1 MIIHDI
7 NTIGTSTVEFLR
19 RSRRHW
25 CIREQ
30 IGPRATFVDSMFIE
44 ELEEDEV
51 VKQHFVEAQIAQKD
65 TGEDNVIK

>member
-51 VKQHFVEAQIAQKD
+51 VK
-65 TGEDNVIK
+65 

>member
-7 NTIGTSTVEFLR
+7 NTIATSIIEFLC

-25 CIREQ
+25 CVRKQ
-30 IGPRATFVDSMFIE
+30 IGPRVTYVDPMFIE

-51 VKQHFVEAQIAQKD
+51 VK
-65 TGEDNVIK
+65 